1 MHTQFAISFRL
12 ELLKLRNCV
21 HSVHFVH
28 EKFQETVLGKKA
40 AKANFDDSKKIS
52 LKASVQ
58 LLVLE
63 H

>member
-1 MHTQFAISFRL
+1 
-12 ELLKLRNCV
+12 V